1 MRAMRAFKHL
11 EPWLP
16 HGSDLPSDCK
26 STRPYHAIPE
36 LPESRGISK
45 CLNCQM
51 ISEIL
56 LKHAHA
62 FASGC
67 FFQRGRSKTGYCT
80 IHPIYSRLRDW
91 WHYLVWH
98 LHLWALFLHLL
109 SSHRRRSQS
118 ERSQVKETPY
128 YRPFRLLSTPGVN
141 VPDAK
146 HSWIC
151 KYCIHNIIIM

>member
-1 MRAMRAFKHL
+1 MWRAMRAMRAFKHL

-16 HGSDLPSDCK
+16 HGSDLPTARVPGH
-26 STRPYHAIPE
+26 TRPYQAIPGHTRPYQAIPE

-80 IHPIYSRLRDW
+80 IHPIYSHLRDW

-109 SSHRRRSQS
+109 SSHMRRSQS

-128 YRPFRLLSTPGVN
+128 YRPF
-141 VPDAK
+141 
-146 HSWIC
+146 
-151 KYCIHNIIIM
+151 